1 MTQKYQTQ
9 KIYAKFNNITL
20 THRFQYEYIGDGV
33 SLAFLESKD
42 IRFEF
47 MFHQYINGVRV

>member
-20 THRFQYEYIGDGV
+20 THRFQYKYIGDGV

-47 MFHQYINGVRV
+47 VFHQYINGYL